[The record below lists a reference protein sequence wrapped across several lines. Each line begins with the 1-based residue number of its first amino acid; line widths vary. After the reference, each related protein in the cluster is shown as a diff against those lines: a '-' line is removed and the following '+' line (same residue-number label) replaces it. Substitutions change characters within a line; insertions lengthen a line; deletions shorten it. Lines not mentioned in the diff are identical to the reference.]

1 MAIFWNHLK
10 GTNSSN
16 LYSWISWTE
25 KSDFPGT
32 YTFEYAPEIKIYSE
46 NDLSRAE
53 SLGHI
58 LTSGIDHT
66 LLTSWTWSS
75 AEDSY
80 IELYGANVS
89 STNCSWTHTKNF
101 MFNLLSEASIMIQS
115 KKDSQTE
122 PKSLIQIKTKDAE
135 GQPKDSL
142 TINCETT
149 INNTTTMNA
158 ALFAKSY
165 IEADGYCKAQY
176 FSAVSDRRAKRNI
189 QSCHFNALEC
199 VNSVPTYTFNYY
211 NQTKP
216 SLGIMAQDIKT
227 PELQELL
234 IDNLEASGQDNDY
247 MSIRESK
254 LVYILWKAIQ
264 EQQDI
269 IQKLTERI
277 IRLEGGKVHE

>member
-10 GTNSSN
+10 GTNSSKV
-16 LYSWISWTE
+16 YSWISWTG
-25 KSDFPGT
+25 KSEFPGT
-32 YTFEYAPEIKIYSE
+32 YTFEYAPEIKISPE
-46 NDLSRAE
+46 NDMSRAE

-58 LTSGIDHT
+58 LTSDIDHT
-66 LLTSWTWSS
+66 LLTSWTWYS
-75 AEDSY
+75 AEDAY

-89 STNCSWTHTKNF
+89 SANCSWTHTKNF
-101 MFNLLSEASIMIQS
+101 MFNLLSEASITIQS
-115 KKDSQTE
+115 KKDNQA
-122 PKSLIQIKTKDAE
+122 KADSLIQINTRDAE
-135 GQPKDSL
+135 GQPKNSL

-149 INNTTTMNA
+149 INNVTTMNA
-158 ALFAKSY
+158 ALSVKSY
-165 IEADGYCKAQY
+165 IDVADYCKALY

-199 VNSVPTYTFNYY
+199 INSIPTYTFNYY

-234 IDNLEASGQDNDY
+234 IDNIEASGQDNDY

-254 LVYILWKAIQ
+254 LVYVLWKAIQ
-264 EQQDI
+264 EQQDM

-277 IRLEGGKVHE
+277 ILLEGGKVHE